1 MDIAWFRDLII
12 CISGLVVAAVFVFI
26 AILAYSFYKRE
37 KRVLDSIEEASKAV
51 YGIAATVGERMISPV
66 VQMMSIIQ
74 GVRQGIEVVNKL
86 FKKEEGG
93 KDG

>member
-12 CISGLVVAAVFVFI
+12 CISGLVVTAVFVFV

-37 KRVLDSIEEASKAV
+37 KRVLDSIEETSKAV
-51 YGIAATVGERMISPV
+51 RGIAATVAERMINPV
-66 VQMMSIIQ
+66 GQMMAIIQ
-74 GVRQGIEVVNKL
+74 GVRQGIDVVNKL
-86 FKKEEGG
+86 FKRDEGG